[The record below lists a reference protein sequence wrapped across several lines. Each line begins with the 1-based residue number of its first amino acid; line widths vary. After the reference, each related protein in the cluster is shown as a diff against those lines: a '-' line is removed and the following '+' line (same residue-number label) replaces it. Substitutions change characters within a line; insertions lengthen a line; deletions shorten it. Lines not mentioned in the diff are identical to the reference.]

1 MQDASVNATVIGEGL
16 AILEARV
23 TLKTDDAAFIH
34 AAWSGRA
41 YLSEGLVA
49 IAPTFR
55 TANDSYTWLNRVQA
69 VGAGEEDLAAG
80 SFRLTVPITRIKLDS
95 GSTRF
100 AMFRSLLK
108 ERRPGSR
115 VRVPRCFR
123 LTLWCLFGT
132 TPLIDGY
139 LLQCNLLRDYH
150 CELRIPWSMASRC
163 RSSRRRGRSRAGAF
177 AERDVVYGNWGQ
189 LGMWLLS
196 F

>member
-1 MQDASVNATVIGEGL
+1 MAIGINSISLEGENIQAAMAMQYASVNATVIGEGL
-16 AILEARV
+16 ALLEARV
-23 TLKTDDAAFIH
+23 TLKTDDGAFIH

-123 LTLWCLFGT
+123 LTLWCLFG
-132 TPLIDGY
+132 
-139 LLQCNLLRDYH
+139 
-150 CELRIPWSMASRC
+150 A
-163 RSSRRRGRSRAGAF
+163 
-177 AERDVVYGNWGQ
+177 AEAYRNNHNPTDTGQ
-189 LGMWLLS
+189 RLEINY
-196 F
+196 